1 MRTFRLT
8 EPKTSWTS
16 PSPMVR
22 YRSPRAKTD
31 DTPSEAVHRG
41 PRSGGGELILLHEPR
56 TQCWHVPAV
65 SKGTAGEVEIDIVI
79 GTNMLAV
86 SIDCPVISLMQLAEE
101 MKAEVALRQRVG
113 RGLRAKKTS
122 VALNAANSISLTRR
136 LVTRRFI
143 AISRR
148 RCSLFGYLIL
158 PAQPVAWQ
166 TSIFVDVK
174 NSAVG
179 RSAARHVCLLPEPE
193 DVKMIRSNYHSIEQ
207 LFNRPIAEEGSDA
220 AKLQDVRG
228 RLALRQREARLDE
241 RQVRLRKRQ
250 KNLSL
255 AVFTQ

>member
-1 MRTFRLT
+1 M
-8 EPKTSWTS
+8 
-16 PSPMVR
+16 
-22 YRSPRAKTD
+22 
-31 DTPSEAVHRG
+31 
-41 PRSGGGELILLHEPR
+41 
-56 TQCWHVPAV
+56 
-65 SKGTAGEVEIDIVI
+65 EIDIVI
-79 GTNMLAV
+79 GTNMLDV

-113 RGLRAKKTS
+113 RGLRAKKTG
-122 VALNAANSISLTRR
+122 VALNAANSISLTGR
-136 LVTRRFI
+136 LVTRRFM

-148 RCSLFGYLIL
+148 RCSLFGYPIL

-179 RSAARHVCLLPEPE
+179 RSGQGTCVLPEPG

-220 AKLQDVRG
+220 VKLQDVRG
-228 RLALRQREARLDE
+228 RLALHRREARLDE

-250 KNLSL
+250 KNRSL